1 MRYYI
6 SDCHFF
12 HESMNTSM
20 DCRGFKDVDSMNQL
34 MVQRWNRK
42 VGTKDEVVVLGDFSL
57 GTAEQT
63 NFLLEQLNGRKYLI
77 LGNHDSVVRRR
88 RFRQELFEWIKPY
101 EELHDQKRKV
111 ILSHYPL
118 LCYNGQYRFDKEA
131 KPCTYM
137 LYGHVH
143 DTFDQRLIEKYRD
156 SIRNVTRTVRGGE
169 EIVIPFQLIN
179 CFCMYS
185 DYIPLTLDE
194 WIENDRSRQLAEQRR
209 L

>member
-20 DCRGFKDVDSMNQL
+20 DCRGFEDVDSMNQL
-34 MVQRWNRK
+34 MVQRWNSK

-77 LGNHDSVVRRR
+77 LGNHDNVVRRR

>member
-20 DCRGFKDVDSMNQL
+20 DCRGFEDVDSMNQL
-34 MVQRWNRK
+34 MVQRWNSK

-57 GTAEQT
+57 GNAEQT